1 MVFSVRDVKTLLGNF
16 AEPLTC
22 EIEDTR
28 VGFFEMLTTRKNRRV
43 YPLGKWRLGP
53 QDRNLNGTIAEKA
66 DFVAT
71 LLQSLQYRYRLWF
84 GIERTPDL
92 IQSNLDRFRHF
103 FGRWLNAGGSAN
115 VR

>member
-16 AEPLTC
+16 AEAFTR

-28 VGFFEMLTTRKNRRV
+28 VGFFEMLAARKNGRV
-43 YPLGKWRLGP
+43 HQLGKWGLGP

-71 LLQSLQYRYRLWF
+71 LLQGLQCSYRIWF

-103 FGRWLNAGGSAN
+103 FGCWLNADGSAN